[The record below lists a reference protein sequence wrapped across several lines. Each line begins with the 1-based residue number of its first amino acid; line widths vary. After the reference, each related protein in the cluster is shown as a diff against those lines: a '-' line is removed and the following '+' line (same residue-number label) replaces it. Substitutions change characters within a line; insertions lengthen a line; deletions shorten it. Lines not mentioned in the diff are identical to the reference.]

1 MLLVSDTNIIIDLET
16 GGLVD
21 ELLAL
26 EDDVGVPNVL
36 FHDEL
41 SAQHDYLEQ
50 AGLRVLALD
59 GETMMRAFQLAGR
72 YQKPSR
78 NDLMALALAEQ
89 ERGVLLTGD
98 RDLRDV
104 AETEQVPVH
113 GTIWIIGQMID
124 AALHRHLANSHS
136 TLSRK
141 PDPPTLPGG
150 RAATPHGSTPVAK
163 ARHGGYSPDRG
174 EWPIT

>member
-16 GGLVD
+16 GDLID

-26 EDDVGVPNVL
+26 QDEVGVPDVL
-36 FHDEL
+36 FHEEL
-41 SAQHDYLEQ
+41 AAQHGYLEQ
-50 AGLRVLALD
+50 AGLRILALE
-59 GETMMRAFQLAGR
+59 GETMMRAFQLSGL

-89 ERGVLLTGD
+89 ESGVLLTGD
-98 RDLRDV
+98 QDLRHV

-124 AALHRHLANSHS
+124 AALITPERANSAYEAMYRN
-136 TLSRK
+136 SRRL
-141 PDPPTLPGG
+141 PWAEVRRQMREYGIGPTFG
-150 RAATPHGSTPVAK
+150 
-163 ARHGGYSPDRG
+163 
-174 EWPIT
+174 